1 METRHLF
8 ERLPEAIF
16 KPLGSSLNRLY
27 WRVLERLH
35 VKLFEEDVDVSEYG
49 HARQEVIRVI
59 ESVIE
64 SYPSLWLPDDEEV
77 SEPDTPINVRANQ
90 MYSRLLSCGWLQEE
104 RRGYHT
110 FVSMPHN
117 VSQLMSSLLEIAEG
131 RPLVMTGKLKSIRAA
146 IQEVCYRPV
155 IPCRYSD

>member
-16 KPLGSSLNRLY
+16 KPLGSNLNRLY

-64 SYPSLWLPDDEEV
+64 SYPCLWQPADEDI
-77 SEPDTPINVRANQ
+77 SEPDTP
-90 MYSRLLSCGWLQEE
+90 
-104 RRGYHT
+104 
-110 FVSMPHN
+110 
-117 VSQLMSSLLEIAEG
+117 
-131 RPLVMTGKLKSIRAA
+131 
-146 IQEVCYRPV
+146 
-155 IPCRYSD
+155 